1 MCFMGSSKA
10 EPPPPPPPPPAAP
23 PVLEQEIP
31 VLSDADEEAAGLD
44 GKSAGFKAYKIKKN
58 NQYSASNDTASLGA
72 VVQGSNKSNY

>member
-1 MCFMGSSKA
+1 
-10 EPPPPPPPPPAAP
+10 
-23 PVLEQEIP
+23 

>member
-23 PVLEQEIP
+23 PVLEQEVP
-31 VLSDADEEAAGLD
+31 ALSDADEDAAGLG

-58 NQYSASNDTASLGA
+58 NMYSASNDTSSIGG
-72 VVQGSNKSNY
+72 VQQNNTSNY

>member
-23 PVLEQEIP
+23 PTLEQEVP
-31 VLSDADEEAAGLD
+31 MLSDADEAAGLG

-58 NQYSASNDTASLGA
+58 NIYSASNDTASIGG
-72 VVQGSNKSNY
+72 VQQNNTSNY